1 MLVLFSGPTAY
12 AEPVSQMPYV
22 TTTMLTSDFWLNKL
36 PDRDQVLLDPSQVE
50 LMNQEMRNRLKNT
63 LIDLKSYPETLS
75 RQQVLKY
82 LQEYSFPTGV
92 RYSQGK
98 IMTSQDYENLKVLI
112 NEGAVPDTVEV
123 KVGFTVRKTDLRTFP
138 TQKESVSSPEEHD
151 FDAFQESELWP
162 AEPVAILHHSQD
174 DEWYYIQCRNYRGW
188 VLAKD
193 VALSSRQEWLKIM
206 TADPFLVVTANHL
219 YLGYNPYDPGLS
231 RLDLPM
237 GTRLPIWTQPLPVTV
252 DGLAPSGNYVV
263 SYPCRAPDGHLQ
275 MKPILIPYG
284 SDVSEGYLPYTTQ
297 NVLQQAFKMQ
307 GERYSWGGRYDG
319 RDCSSFIMSVY
330 RTMGLEIPRNADQ
343 QEASAGQKFS
353 LSGMSVAA
361 KQRQLQNAR
370 PGALLHLGGHVML
383 YLGEHEGRYYAIH
396 DFTSYGDLN
405 RPIGQEYARIYIN
418 QVVVSELSLPLKR
431 SGAPLLAAVTTVNPV
446 LPKSTIPR

>member
-1 MLVLFSGPTAY
+1 MLLSGPLVY

-36 PDRDQVLLDPSQVE
+36 PDRDQILLDPSQVE
-50 LMNQEMRNRLKNT
+50 LMNQEMRSRLKNT
-63 LIDLKSYPETLS
+63 LVDLKSYPETIS
-75 RQQVLKY
+75 RQQVLQY
-82 LQEYSFPTGV
+82 LQEYSFPVGV

-98 IMTSQDYENLKVLI
+98 AVTSQDYENMKILM
-112 NEGAVPDTVEV
+112 NEGAIPDTVEV
-123 KVGFTVRKTDLRTFP
+123 KVGFTVRNTNVRTFP
-138 TQKESVSSPEEHD
+138 TENESVSSPNDHD

-162 AEPVAILHHSQD
+162 VEPVAILHYSQD
-174 DEWYYIQCRNYRGW
+174 GAWYYIQCRNYRGW

-193 VALSSRQEWLKIM
+193 IAIAPRQEWLKIQ
-206 TADPFLVVTANHL
+206 TAEPSLMVTANHL
-219 YLGYNPYDPGLS
+219 YLGYNPNDSGLS
-231 RLDLPM
+231 QLDLPM
-237 GTRLPIWTQPLPVTV
+237 GTRLPLWTEPIPAEI

-263 SYPCRAPDGHLQ
+263 SYPLRSAEGKLR

-297 NVLQQAFKMQ
+297 NVLNQAFKMQ
-307 GERYSWGGRYDG
+307 GERYSWGGRNHG
-319 RDCSSFIMSVY
+319 RDCSSFVMSVY

-343 QEASAGQKFS
+343 QEMSAGQKLS
-353 LSGMSVAA
+353 LSGKSLAE
-361 KQRQLQNAR
+361 KQRQLLRSR

-405 RPIGQEYARIYIN
+405 RPIGNEYARIYVN

-431 SGAPLLAAVTTVNPV
+431 SGAPLLGAVTTVNPV
-446 LPKSTIPR
+446 LPK